1 MPSSG
6 WSGLSNN
13 DEETFSRQRAAQVR
27 YFVAGLALLAASAL
41 LWPLLG
47 RGLENLQFMPHV
59 FCYLGNPTLISVNLV
74 SDLLIG
80 LSYVVIS
87 FTLLYMVRASKGGI
101 PFHWMF
107 LAFGTFIIACG
118 GTHFMEAITLWHPVY
133 WMSAYVKVVTA
144 VASVATAIAL
154 PLVMPRILA
163 NMATVREAEERSI
176 QLAKANEQSECSQRK
191 TAGTGSPAAA
201 LCSPRGCQRWRLG
214 VGHSQRT
221 RAVVARSRRHARIRS
236 GHLPRNI
243 RCLED
248 DGHPDDLVR
257 AEATI
262 SASFENKSEYDIEY
276 RTLHPDGST
285 YWIAGRGTVEYSNT
299 GEPLRM
305 AGMCMDISG
314 RKRTEEALR
323 KTEKLAAAGR
333 LAATIAH
340 EINNPLEAVTN
351 LLYLARAEHSVESS
365 RILLD
370 MADRELQRVGHITR
384 QTLGFYRQTS
394 APVMFEL
401 GDLLKSVVDVFQGK
415 LSSREIS
422 AKVQVESP
430 VHLYGAPGEL
440 RQVFANLLSNA
451 IDASPAKSEVT
462 IRVKETGGGAQV
474 TIADRGA
481 GIPEAARA
489 QIFEPFFTTKKD
501 VGTGLGLWISKQIL
515 ENYGGAIRFRSRNGA
530 DRSGTVFVV
539 YLRKA
544 ESGQQYGRMMSQR
557 QRKRAMSHVCNRGRQ
572 IDVSESRY
580 TEIP

>member
-13 DEETFSRQRAAQVR
+13 DEETLTRQRAAQVR
-27 YFVAGLALLAASAL
+27 YFVAGLALLAVSAL

-47 RGLENLQFMPHV
+47 RGLANLQFMPHV
-59 FCYLGNPTLISVNLV
+59 FCYLGNPTLIAVNLV

-80 LSYVVIS
+80 ISYVVIS
-87 FTLLYMVRASKGGI
+87 FTLLYMVRASRGGI

-118 GTHFMEAITLWHPVY
+118 GTHFMEAVTLWHPVY
-133 WMSAYVKVVTA
+133 WISAYVKVVTA
-144 VASVATAIAL
+144 LASVATAIAL

-163 NMATVREAEERSI
+163 NMATVREAEERSV
-176 QLAKANEQSECSQRK
+176 QLAKANEQLSAANEKLQELDRLRRRFVSR
-191 TAGTGSPAAA
+191 AAA
-201 LCSPRGCQRWRLG
+201 NVGDWEWEIPSGRVQWSPEVEDMHGFARGAFPGTLDAWKTS
-214 VGHSQRT
+214 V
-221 RAVVARSRRHARIRS
+221 
-236 GHLPRNI
+236 
-243 RCLED
+243 
-248 DGHPDDLVR
+248 HPDDLPR
-257 AEATI
+257 TEATI
-262 SASFENKSEYDIEY
+262 SAAFQKKSEYDIEY
-276 RTLHPDGST
+276 RTLRPDGST
-285 YWIAGRGTVEYSNT
+285 CWIAGRGTVEYSKT

-305 AGMCMDISG
+305 AGMCMDISE

-351 LLYLARAEHSVESS
+351 LLYLARAERSVESS

-394 APVMFEL
+394 APVMFDL

-422 AKVQVESP
+422 AKVQVDGP
-430 VHLYGAPGEL
+430 VQLHGAPGEL

-462 IRVKETGGGAQV
+462 IRVKETGDGAQV

-515 ENYGGAIRFRSRNGA
+515 ENYGGAIRFRSRNGGG
-530 DRSGTVFVV
+530 RCGTVFVV
-539 YLRKA
+539 YLRK
-544 ESGQQYGRMMSQR
+544 
-557 QRKRAMSHVCNRGRQ
+557 
-572 IDVSESRY
+572 
-580 TEIP
+580 TEAASSTAA